1 MKQRRY
7 LPVLILSWLA
17 FGIALATLGG
27 MAAEPET
34 KNQKDKR
41 MAWWREA
48 RFGMFIHWGV
58 YSVPAGEWRGETKYA
73 EWIMEQA
80 KIPVSRY
87 QQFAKEFNPVKFD
100 AAAWV
105 KTAKDA
111 GMKYLVI
118 TSKHHDGF
126 SMWPTAQ
133 SDWSIK
139 SSPFQRDPLKEL
151 SEECRKQGVRFCV
164 YYSILDWHNSD
175 WGKRREWND
184 VASGKPDMDRYTAY
198 MKAQLKELV
207 TRYRPGVIWFDG
219 EWESPWTHERGV
231 DLYHYLRALDPD
243 LIINN
248 RVDVY
253 RASLAGM
260 STNSAAIGDFF
271 TPEQQIPPKGFGA
284 EVDWESCMTLNKHW
298 GFNRADEDWKSVETI
313 LRNICDI
320 TSKGGNY
327 LLNVGPTSEGL
338 IPQPSVERLA
348 AVGQWMKVNGEAI
361 YGSGPTPF
369 GDELGKSN
377 PTAKGKHGNPQFI
390 PTWNWR
396 CTSKPGKLYVILFNW
411 PTTGLFE
418 LSDLKSRVTKA
429 YLLADRREL
438 KFKQTNNRLEL
449 NLPQTAPDNI
459 ASVVC
464 LEIAAG
470 TAQAEGSSSTN
481 SFANAV
487 EKDSR
492 VQSNGAPWRF
502 AKAPVL
508 DPKLPRVLLVG
519 DSILNGYL
527 PHAVKLLD
535 GKANVDA
542 WVNPYHQ
549 SEDFTRRLAQAL
561 ENGPYDVVHL
571 NTGLHGW
578 QPGRIKAG
586 TFEPLTRGLIE
597 VIRQKCPNAKI
608 VWASSTPILLKGER
622 KLDPELNPI
631 IVEQNRLAAKVMA
644 ELKVPVNDLYA
655 LTVAQLDLARG
666 DQFHWTTPGSKLMA
680 DAVAEAIGKAWSNE
694 AR

>member
-1 MKQRRY
+1 
-7 LPVLILSWLA
+7 LNWLA
-17 FGIALATLGG
+17 LAVALATLGG

-58 YSVPAGEWRGETKYA
+58 YSVPAGEWQGETKYA
-73 EWIMEQA
+73 EWIMEQG

-87 QQFAKEFNPVKFD
+87 QQFAQQFNPVKFD

-139 SSPFQRDPLKEL
+139 SSPFQRDPLMEL

-175 WGKRREWND
+175 WGKRRQWND
-184 VASGKPDMDRYTAY
+184 VASGEPDMDRYTAY

-260 STNSAAIGDFF
+260 STNSSAIGDFF

-298 GFNRADEDWKSVETI
+298 GFNRADDDWKSVETI
-313 LRNICDI
+313 LRNLCDI

-361 YGSGPTPF
+361 YGSGSTPF
-369 GDELGKSN
+369 GDELGKYNS
-377 PTAKGKHGNPQFI
+377 TEKGKHGNPQFI
-390 PTWNWR
+390 PMWNWR

-418 LSDLKSRVTKA
+418 LSGLKSRVTKA
-429 YLLADRREL
+429 YLLADHRDL
-438 KFKQTNNRLEL
+438 KFKQTNNRLAL
-449 NLPQTAPDNI
+449 NLPQTAPDKI

-470 TAQAEGSSSTN
+470 AAQVEGSSSTN

-487 EKDSR
+487 EKDAR

-508 DPKLPRVLLVG
+508 DSKLPRVLLVG

-527 PHAVKLLD
+527 PHVVKELD

-578 QPGRIKAG
+578 QPGRIKTG

-597 VIRQKCPNAKI
+597 VIRQKCPNAKVI
-608 VWASSTPILLKGER
+608 WASSTPILVKEER

-631 IVEQNRLAAKVMA
+631 IVEQNRMAANVMA
-644 ELKVPVNDLYA
+644 GLKVPVNDLYA

-680 DAVAEAIGKAWSNE
+680 DAVAEAIGKALSNE